1 MAEIYRVDASFDH
14 GFFKGTSCAFGV
26 FDGVHRG
33 HRFLLDCA
41 RATASENGG
50 ASVALTFDI
59 DPDEVFH
66 PTRLKKLMTN
76 EERVLMLAD
85 SGVDAVAVLPF
96 TRDFAAS
103 SPEEFLVQ
111 TFDGTVPSCLHVGYD
126 FKFGAR
132 AAGTV
137 RDLDAWATEGGTD
150 VQAHDLKSD
159 DGAPITA
166 TRIRLLL
173 ADGDIEEANHLLG
186 RPYFMTGVVEPGR
199 GEGADLGFRTANLTV
214 PDQMRPLGDGVYAAY
229 AHVDGARYKAAVNVG
244 VAATFAD
251 RATATC
257 EVHLL
262 DFSGDLYGKPVKV
275 EFLHWLREMRKF
287 DDLDE
292 LVSTVKGNIA
302 WVRENL

>member
-1 MAEIYRVDASFDH
+1 MAEIYKVDASFDH

-33 HRFLLDCA
+33 HRYLLDCA
-41 RATASENGG
+41 RSTAAETGG
-50 ASVALTFDI
+50 ARVALTFDI

-76 EERVLMLAD
+76 EERVRMLAD
-85 SGVDAVAVLPF
+85 SCVDDVAVLPY

-103 SPEEFLVQ
+103 TPEEFLVQ
-111 TFDGTVPSCLHVGYD
+111 TFDGTVPSFLHVGYD

-137 RDLDAWATEGGTD
+137 RDLDSWAAVGGTS

-159 DGAPITA
+159 DGA
-166 TRIRLLL
+166 
-173 ADGDIEEANHLLG
+173 
-186 RPYFMTGVVEPGR
+186 
-199 GEGADLGFRTANLTV
+199 
-214 PDQMRPLGDGVYAAY
+214 AY
-229 AHVDGARYKAAVNVG
+229 AHVDGVRYKAAVNVG

-275 EFLHWLREMRKF
+275 EFLYWLRPMRKF

-292 LVSTVKGNIA
+292 LIATVKGNIA

>member
-1 MAEIYRVDASFDH
+1 MAKIYRVDDTFDH

-33 HRFLLDCA
+33 HRYLLDCA
-41 RATASENGG
+41 RSTAAESGG

-59 DPDEVFH
+59 DPDDVFH
-66 PTRLKKLMTN
+66 PDRLKKLMTN
-76 EERVLMLAD
+76 EERIAMLAQ
-85 SGVDAVAVLPF
+85 SGVDAVVVLPF

-103 SPEEFLVQ
+103 SPEAFLLQ
-111 TFDGTVPSCLHVGYD
+111 TFDGTVPAFLHVGYD

-137 RDLDAWATEGGTD
+137 RDLDTWAEEGGTC

-173 ADGDIEEANHLLG
+173 AEGDIEEANHLLG
-186 RPYFMTGVVEPGR
+186 RPYYMTGTVEPGR
-199 GEGADLGFRTANLTV
+199 GEGADLGFRTANLVV
-214 PDQMRPLGDGVYAAY
+214 PDELRPLGDGVYAAW
-229 AHVDGARYKAAVNVG
+229 ATVDGARYRAAVNVG

-262 DFSGDLYGKPVKV
+262 DFEGDLYGKPVKV
-275 EFLHWLREMRKF
+275 EFLHWLRPMKKF
-287 DDLDE
+287 DDVDE
-292 LVSTVKGNIA
+292 LIATVKGNIA

>member
-1 MAEIYRVDASFDH
+1 MAEIYRVDDSFDH

-41 RATASENGG
+41 RETARESGG

-66 PTRLKKLMTN
+66 PDRLKKLMTN
-76 EERVLMLAD
+76 EERVAMLAE
-85 SGVDAVAVLPF
+85 SGVDVVAVLPF

-111 TFDGTVPSCLHVGYD
+111 TFDGSVPAYLHVGYD

-132 AAGTV
+132 ARGTV
-137 RDLDAWATEGGTD
+137 EDLDAWGFAGGTT
-150 VQAHDLKSD
+150 VQAHGLKSEE
-159 DGAPITA
+159 GAPITA

-173 ADGDIEEANHLLG
+173 ADGDIEEANRLLG
-186 RPYFMTGVVEPGR
+186 RPYFMTGTVAPGR
-199 GEGADLGFRTANLTV
+199 GEGADMGFRTANLVV
-214 PDQMRPLGDGVYAAY
+214 PDQLRPLGDGVYAAY
-229 AHVDGARYKAAVNVG
+229 ATVDGMRYKAAVNVG

-262 DFSGDLYGKPVKV
+262 DFDGDLYGRPVKV
-275 EFLHWLREMRKF
+275 EFLHWLRPMKKF
-287 DDLDE
+287 DDVDE
-292 LVSTVKGNIA
+292 LIATVQGNIA